1 MSQIDSDV
9 DDDSLIPLTPEQR
22 IGRAISKLPTLTAEQ
37 VPPED
42 TCPICLVPFL
52 TIITGAAQNEGV
64 LNGVAPNPHGT
75 CPTCRHAFLDIKP
88 LTDSDFESS
97 DEDYV
102 PGDDEE
108 EEDDV
113 FMDTEDDW
121 DFDDVEY
128 DAHDGFDTADEQEVD
143 ADLWEDHNDG
153 LDNLGLSDGYGSES
167 YSEGELA
174 VSLEGD
180 SYVVDGAKVYTAE
193 DENAVQGASTS
204 ANAGASN
211 PKP

>member
-1 MSQIDSDV
+1 MDSGTSKLFAPYRV
-9 DDDSLIPLTPEQR
+9 SPLTLHVHPQ
-22 IGRAISKLPTLTAEQ
+22 
-37 VPPED
+37 
-42 TCPICLVPFL
+42 
-52 TIITGAAQNEGV
+52 
-64 LNGVAPNPHGT
+64 HGT

-180 SYVVDGAKVYTAE
+180 SYVVDGMSLLA
-193 DENAVQGASTS
+193 
-204 ANAGASN
+204 
-211 PKP
+211 